1 MIEKY
6 YEALQKRENLRENLV
21 ELRNRMKDET
31 VRKQFASL
39 TGDGRLLLELLEE
52 EDPKV
57 RKNAAMILGELR
69 LAGAADALVT
79 AYEREQTLFVK
90 SAYLKALAYLDI
102 TAYQERLKERMEEL
116 LSYTPA
122 IEEKKHIDE
131 EVRALG
137 RLLEKAEDNKSHAFT
152 GFKDQVPYAG
162 SGFRHIKAEPAYPVL
177 HKQHLCFCP
186 ARFFVVYPGP

>member
-21 ELRNRMKDET
+21 GLRAQIKDEAA
-31 VRKQFASL
+31 KEQFVSMI
-39 TGDGRLLLELLEE
+39 GDGGLLLELLEE

-57 RKNAAMILGELR
+57 RKNVAMILGELEWM
-69 LAGAADALVT
+69 GAADALVT

-90 SAYLKALAYLDI
+90 STYLKALAYLDI
-102 TAYQERLKERMEEL
+102 TAYQERFKARMEEL

-122 IEEKKHIDE
+122 AEEKKHIDE

-137 RLLEKAEDNKSHAFT
+137 RLLEKAEESTGHTGHTFT
-152 GFKDQVPYAG
+152 GFKNP
-162 SGFRHIKAEPAYPVL
+162 HEML
-177 HKQHLCFCP
+177 LLTM
-186 ARFFVVYPGP
+186 

>member
-39 TGDGRLLLELLEE
+39 NGDGRLLLELLEE

-90 SAYLKALAYLDI
+90 SSYLKALA
-102 TAYQERLKERMEEL
+102 
-116 LSYTPA
+116 
-122 IEEKKHIDE
+122 
-131 EVRALG
+131 
-137 RLLEKAEDNKSHAFT
+137 
-152 GFKDQVPYAG
+152 
-162 SGFRHIKAEPAYPVL
+162 
-177 HKQHLCFCP
+177 
-186 ARFFVVYPGP
+186 

>member
-122 IEEKKHIDE
+122 IEEKSILMRRFVH
-131 EVRALG
+131 L
-137 RLLEKAEDNKSHAFT
+137 
-152 GFKDQVPYAG
+152 AG
-162 SGFRHIKAEPAYPVL
+162 
-177 HKQHLCFCP
+177 C
-186 ARFFVVYPGP
+186 